1 MQCKWSRVWWVQ
13 PGRVGYGRNGHGR
26 EVYGRIRTEQ
36 GNVGKSGEG

>member
-1 MQCKWSRVWWVQ
+1 MQVEQGVVGP